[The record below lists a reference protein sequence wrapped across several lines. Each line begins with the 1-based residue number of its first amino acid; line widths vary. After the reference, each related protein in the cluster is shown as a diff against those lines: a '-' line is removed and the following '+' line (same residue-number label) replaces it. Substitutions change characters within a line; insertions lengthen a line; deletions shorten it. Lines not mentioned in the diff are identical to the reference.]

1 MEGTYT
7 LESAALRAVFT
18 SQGAQLISLRDKSAD
33 KPILWEGDPA
43 VWRESAP
50 WLFPIIGQLKD
61 GRFISNG
68 APYAMPMHGFA
79 KRMAF
84 ETAGPSG
91 DSITF
96 TLRDDDQTLKVYPY
110 HFELA
115 IRYRLTDSALTA
127 TVTVKN
133 AGEGTMYYS
142 LGAHPGLICDA
153 GDKLVF
159 DGQAELT
166 CRRLYQENHLMKKER
181 FTTPLEDASLTLR
194 ADLFKEDAL
203 LVEAP
208 AFTAIT
214 LRRAA
219 GRDVKFTFDPVPWLG
234 LWSRYLES
242 GEVKYICLEPW
253 LGVDDICDADGLIEH
268 KVGIQALSP
277 GQARAF
283 TISIEPK

>member
-1 MEGTYT
+1 MY
-7 LESAALRAVFT
+7 LEKINDPSDLKKMNMRQLRQLAEELRAEIIKVVSERGGHLASNLGMVELTIAIHYVF
-18 SQGAQLISLRDKSAD
+18 D
-33 KPILWEGDPA
+33 
-43 VWRESAP
+43 AP
-50 WLFPIIGQLKD
+50 
-61 GRFISNG
+61 
-68 APYAMPMHGFA
+68 
-79 KRMAF
+79 
-84 ETAGPSG
+84 
-91 DSITF
+91 
-96 TLRDDDQTLKVYPY
+96 
-110 HFELA
+110 
-115 IRYRLTDSALTA
+115 
-127 TVTVKN
+127 
-133 AGEGTMYYS
+133 
-142 LGAHPGLICDA
+142 